1 MLKAKKAFL
10 VRIIYFIIFV
20 FAIGLLVF
28 LIKNKWNVNAA
39 FEDMQRLLRL
49 K

>member
-1 MLKAKKAFL
+1 MLKAKKAF

-20 FAIGLLVF
+20 FAVILLVF
-28 LIKNKWNVNAA
+28 LIKNKWNVSEA
-39 FEDMQRLLRL
+39 FDYMLRLLRL